1 MQFNYLLNLANEL
14 IKLCKKTFFF
24 IFVFFLHASFAQG
37 GKKTINFYAK
47 DSVKITADTYFIKD
61 IPPTILLCHQAGF
74 SRGEYINTA
83 KKLNDLGFSCIAI
96 DQRSGKEVNGIKNQ
110 TAIDANN
117 KRMNVGFAGAK
128 QDVEAAINYLY
139 NLNGKQPII
148 LVGSSYS
155 ASLALWIAGER
166 NKKIKAV
173 AAFSPGEY
181 LKGKNLAKLI
191 KPIKI
196 PAFITSSNRETKP
209 VEKLLRNVK
218 PKYILHYKPKEKG
231 IHGSRALWETTEG
244 YKGYWNAFKMFLLTN
259 K

>member
-1 MQFNYLLNLANEL
+1 MQ
-14 IKLCKKTFFF
+14 KTFFLIF
-24 IFVFFLHASFAQG
+24 ISFFQFSFAQS
-37 GKKTINFYAK
+37 GKQTINFYAQ

-61 IPPTILLCHQAGF
+61 VSPTILLCHQAGF

-83 KKLNDLGFSCIAI
+83 KKLNALGFSCMAI
-96 DQRSGKEVNGIKNQ
+96 DQRSGNKANGIINL
-110 TAIDANN
+110 TAVDANN

-139 NLNGKQPII
+139 AHNGNMPII

-155 ASLALWIAGER
+155 ASLALWIASER
-166 NKKIKAV
+166 NKKVKAV

-191 KPIKI
+191 EPINI
-196 PAFITSSNRETKP
+196 PVFITSSNRETKP
-209 VEKLLRNVK
+209 VEKLLQNVK
-218 PKYILHYKPKEKG
+218 PKYLIHYKPKEKG

-244 YKGYWNAFKMFLLTN
+244 YKNYWNAFEKFLLTN